1 MLTKEHAKREYRIR
15 VNRTLDFLNS
25 NLDQDL
31 SLHTLAGVACFS
43 PFHFHRIF
51 ISLVGETPNDY
62 VRRLRLEKAANML
75 INFPQRSITD
85 IAIEC
90 GFSSSAVFSRAFS
103 AYFGVSARTWRG
115 RKRKDQTI
123 NARQKSGKRISI
135 GSASN
140 SSPQASVKIEILS
153 LPAYHIAYIRC
164 LEGYNQAIGK
174 AWKKLFSWAYPRD
187 LITADTIMIGIPLDN
202 PDITPEGKCRY
213 HACITVSAQTEA
225 EGEVRISHIE
235 AGKYAVYHFKGK
247 QTQIKHAYSYLYGVW
262 LPESGWE
269 PKDRPALEIYSGAPQ
284 KNYLTY
290 DICLPVKPLGY

>member
-15 VNRTLDFLNS
+15 INRTLDFLNS

-31 SLHTLAGVACFS
+31 SLHTLAEVACFS

-51 ISLVGETPNDY
+51 ISLVGETPNEY

-75 INFPQRSITD
+75 INYPYRSITD
-85 IAIEC
+85 IAMEC

-103 AYFGVSARTWRG
+103 SYFGVSASTWRS
-115 RKRKDQTI
+115 RKHKDQTI
-123 NARQKSGKRISI
+123 HAQQNSGKRISF
-135 GSASN
+135 GSQTN
-140 SSPQASVKIEILS
+140 SFSRGSEKISITS
-153 LPAYHIAYIRC
+153 LPAYRLAYVLC
-164 LEGYNQAIGK
+164 LEGYNQGIGK
-174 AWKKLFSWAYPRD
+174 AWKKLFNWAYPRN
-187 LITADTIMIGIPLDN
+187 LVTADTVMIGIPLDN
-202 PDITPEGKCRY
+202 PDVTPEGKRRY
-213 HACITVSAQTEA
+213 QACITVSAQTEA

-247 QTQIKHAYSYLYGVW
+247 QNQIKHAYSYLYGVW

-284 KNYLTY
+284 QNYLAY